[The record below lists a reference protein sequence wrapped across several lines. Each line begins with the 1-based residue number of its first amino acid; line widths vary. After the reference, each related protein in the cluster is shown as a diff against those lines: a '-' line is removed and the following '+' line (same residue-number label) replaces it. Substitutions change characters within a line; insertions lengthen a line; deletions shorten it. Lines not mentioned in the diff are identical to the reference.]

1 MRCCMRPTRPRRRS
15 PMPAGRSRPTRTR
28 SRASTRSR
36 TTLASATPIYPPR
49 PPPCADPRRACRRRR
64 SGGPGA
70 LCAERQHRLLLQ
82 PVRSRREGVEAGRA
96 AARRRPG
103 EVRLGRRIRRRDG
116 CVRGHRRRQQCQR
129 LLPGSPAGPVPRG
142 SGRGRRGRAGG
153 PRSVAGRHH
162 SRQARRA
169 LYAARGRRGAQET
182 GPLAGRRG
190 RGQAMIV
197 EIGHFALVLALCAAL
212 AQTFVPFWGARVGD
226 RGLMEVGRSAALT
239 QFALI
244 AIAFAALVNAHLT
257 SDFSVLNVAENSH
270 SAVPAIY
277 KIAGVWGNH
286 EGSMLLWVLILAVF
300 GAIVALFGGPLPRTL
315 RADALAVQGLISV
328 AFLAFILLTSNPF
341 GRLSPAPFEGRDL
354 NPILQDP
361 GLAIHPPLLYLGYV
375 GFSIVYSF
383 AAAALIE
390 GRIDAAWARFVRP
403 FTLVAWS
410 FLTLGIAAGS
420 FWAYYTLGWGGFWF
434 WDPVENASLMPWLAG
449 TAFVHS
455 VAVMEKRDALKVWT
469 IFLAILAFSF
479 SLLGTFLVRSGVL
492 TSVHAFASDPLRG
505 EVILVI
511 LAFFIAGSFVL
522 FAWRAPMLKQGGLFA
537 PVSREGALVVNNL
550 LLTTACA
557 TVLFGTLYPLALEQ
571 LTGEKITVGAPFFN
585 LTCGVLLLTACFAAP
600 FGFSLAW
607 KRGDLLGVVQRLTF
621 AIIIGAVTAIGGGG
635 GVRGCSI
642 FAPLAMGLGVFV
654 IIGTL
659 IEVVMRVW
667 RPGLSAGVALKRT
680 FGLPLSFSGAALA
693 HLGLGVT
700 LLGLSGLGFGA
711 ETIATLHKGVPALVG
726 PYSITLDSVGER
738 IGPNYKESVAW
749 VTVRSGDAVV
759 AELEPARR
767 KFAAREMSTT
777 QAGLATLHFGQVYV
791 SIADPA
797 A

>member
-1 MRCCMRPTRPRRRS
+1 M
-15 PMPAGRSRPTRTR
+15 
-28 SRASTRSR
+28 
-36 TTLASATPIYPPR
+36 
-49 PPPCADPRRACRRRR
+49 
-64 SGGPGA
+64 
-70 LCAERQHRLLLQ
+70 
-82 PVRSRREGVEAGRA
+82 
-96 AARRRPG
+96 
-103 EVRLGRRIRRRDG
+103 
-116 CVRGHRRRQQCQR
+116 
-129 LLPGSPAGPVPRG
+129 
-142 SGRGRRGRAGG
+142 
-153 PRSVAGRHH
+153 
-162 SRQARRA
+162 
-169 LYAARGRRGAQET
+169 
-182 GPLAGRRG
+182 
-190 RGQAMIV
+190 
-197 EIGHFALVLALCAAL
+197 
-212 AQTFVPFWGARVGD
+212 
-226 RGLMEVGRSAALT
+226 
-239 QFALI
+239 
-244 AIAFAALVNAHLT
+244 
-257 SDFSVLNVAENSH
+257 
-270 SAVPAIY
+270 PAIY
-277 KIAGVWGNH
+277 KISGVWGNH
-286 EGSMLLWVLILAVF
+286 EGSMLLWVFILAIFGALVAVF
-300 GAIVALFGGPLPRTL
+300 GRALPAKL
-315 RADALAVQGLISV
+315 RADALAVQGLISL

-341 GRLSPAPFEGRDL
+341 ERLSPAPFEGRDL

-492 TSVHAFASDPLRG
+492 TSVHAFANDPRRG
-505 EVILVI
+505 VFI
-511 LAFFIAGSFVL
+511 LAILAMFICGSFAL

-537 PVSREGALVVNNL
+537 PISREGALVVNNL

-557 TVLFGTLYPLALEQ
+557 TVMFGTLYPLALEQ

-585 LTCGVLLLTACFAAP
+585 LTCGALMLTACFAAP

-607 KRGDLLGVVQRLTF
+607 KRGDLLGVAQRLAF
-621 AIIIGAVTAIGGGG
+621 AIIVGAVTAIVGAAWLRGG
-635 GVRGCSI
+635 SI

-659 IEVVMRVW
+659 IEVFTRAW
-667 RPGLSAGVALKRT
+667 RPGVSAGVALKRT
-680 FGLPLSFSGAALA
+680 FGLPLSFFGGALA
-693 HLGLGVT
+693 HLGVGVT

-711 ETIATLHKGVPALVG
+711 ETIATLHKGVPAIVG

-738 IGPNYKESVAW
+738 VGPNYKETLASL
-749 VTVRSGDAVV
+749 TVRSGDKVV
-759 AELEPARR
+759 AEIAPARR
-767 KFAAREMSTT
+767 QFSAREMSTT
-777 QAGLATLHFGQVYV
+777 QAGLKTLNFGQVYV
-791 SIADPA
+791 SIADPTPDGAVPVRLYWKPLVTLIWLGGA
-797 A
+797 AMALGGVLSLADRRLRFGVVARAKAGARPLAQPAQ